1 LLSLA
6 CGGDAPAKNRTVDP
20 FYIMDRIGH
29 RGLMQDL

>member
-1 LLSLA
+1 L
-6 CGGDAPAKNRTVDP
+6 PAAAMRPQKNRTVDP